1 MFDIARDGLGAL
13 TLFVDDVE
21 ASASFY
27 RDVLELEQVHQDDV
41 STVFR
46 LGSALIN
53 LLAVSAAGR
62 LVEPVA
68 AAPAGGAAQ
77 MMLSL
82 WVDDIDSTCADL
94 TRRGVTLLNGP
105 VERPWGK
112 RTAAFADPSGTVW
125 EVAQDIPTS
134 TT

>member
-1 MFDIARDGLGAL
+1 MDAARDGLGAL

-21 ASASFY
+21 TVAAFY
-27 RDVLELEQVHQDDV
+27 RDVLDLEEIHQDDV

-46 LGSALIN
+46 LGSTLVN
-53 LLAVSAAGR
+53 VLAVSAAGS

-68 AAPAGGAAQ
+68 AAPAGVTAQ
-77 MMLSL
+77 MLLSL
-82 WVDDIDSTCADL
+82 WVDDVDSTCADL
-94 TRRGVTLLNGP
+94 ARRGVTLLNGP
-105 VERPWGK
+105 VDRPWGK

-125 EVAQDIPTS
+125 EVAQDIPTA